1 MLKVMIIGNGKMGSL
16 IKTTAINH
24 DMEVLGN
31 FDVPDPSLNPDVVLD
46 FSHPDNLEGVL
57 SFVKEK
63 KCALVY
69 GTTGLSEEQ
78 VDSLYEL
85 SKVAPLFYSA
95 NFSYGIAV
103 FEQMLRQF
111 APLLKSDFDMEVV
124 ECHHNQKQDAPSG
137 TANMLIEAIDPDHEY
152 KKVYGRQGF
161 VGKRQKEIGVHSL
174 RGGSVA
180 GEHSVFFFGD
190 NETIEIKHSANSR
203 QIFVNGAIKAAEF
216 VFDKPAGLYSMKDMM

>member
-1 MLKVMIIGNGKMGSL
+1 MLKIMIIGNGKMGSL
-16 IKTTAINH
+16 IKTTALKN

-31 FDVPDPSLNPDVVLD
+31 FDVPDLALDPDVVLD

-78 VDSLYEL
+78 VQSLQEV
-85 SKVAPLFYSA
+85 SCVAPVFYSA

-103 FEQMLRQF
+103 FEQMLREF

-137 TANMLIEAIDPDHEY
+137 TANMLINAIDPENEY

-203 QIFVNGAIKAAEF
+203 QIFVNGAIKAAKF
-216 VFDKPAGLYSMKDMM
+216 IYDKPAGLYSMKDMM

>member
-16 IKTTAINH
+16 IRETAFNH
-24 DMEVLGN
+24 GMDVLGN
-31 FDVPDPSLNPDVVLD
+31 FDVPDSNLNPDVVLD

-57 SFVKEK
+57 FFVKEK

-69 GTTGLSEEQ
+69 GTTGLSENQ
-78 VDSLYEL
+78 VKSLEEV
-85 SKVAPLFYSA
+85 SSVAPVFYSA
-95 NFSYGIAV
+95 NFSYGIAI

-111 APLLKSDFDMEVV
+111 APLLKDDFDMEVM
-124 ECHHNQKQDAPSG
+124 ETHHNQKQDAPSG
-137 TANMLIEAIDPDHEY
+137 TANMLISALDPDNEY

-174 RGGSVA
+174 RGGTVA

-203 QIFVNGAIKAAEF
+203 QIFVNGAIKAAAF
-216 VFDKPAGLYSMKDMM
+216 VYNKPAGLYSMKDMM